1 MGEFNVMIADKAY
14 RRKGYASTAVIL
26 AMMWAHR
33 YMKLTEFFVKIDKDN
48 TPSIK
53 MFEKLGF
60 KFYHFNHHFNENEY
74 RLKIDNALAKKWIQD
89 LGLPIRMCFVFST
102 HTREGTSIIQAINLS
117 ITTKLPNK
125 QKQPHTTQPSQ
136 HKQPHFVRK
145 QTTKI
150 QTVDLSFSFL
160 FCFFRPINTQSA
172 LFPFTFFMILST
184 LPFLP
189 SSFPRC
195 SPAKSP
201 SAPRWPPSAPR
212 AVGSSPARR
221 SCSTAPS
228 TASRPP
234 CTSPPSAPS
243 PRPPRGRSSA
253 RRYA

>member
-102 HTREGTSIIQAINLS
+102 HTREGIGINGA
-117 ITTKLPNK
+117 T
-125 QKQPHTTQPSQ
+125 Q
-136 HKQPHFVRK
+136 HKQPHLVRK

-160 FCFFRPINTQSA
+160 FCFFSTHQYTIGA
-172 LFPFTFFMILST
+172 LSIYILYDSFNSSIPPFFFPLS
-184 LPFLP
+184 
-189 SSFPRC
+189 
-195 SPAKSP
+195 
-201 SAPRWPPSAPR
+201 
-212 AVGSSPARR
+212 SSPLL
-221 SCSTAPS
+221 
-228 TASRPP
+228 
-234 CTSPPSAPS
+234 
-243 PRPPRGRSSA
+243 PR
-253 RRYA
+253 